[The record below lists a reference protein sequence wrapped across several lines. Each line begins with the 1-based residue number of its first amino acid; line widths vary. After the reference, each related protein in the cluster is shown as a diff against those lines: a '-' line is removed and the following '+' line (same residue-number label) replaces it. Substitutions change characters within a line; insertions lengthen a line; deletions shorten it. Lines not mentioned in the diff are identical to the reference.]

1 MRGYSERMSVYLS
14 IVERASR
21 ALITQSIPDSGDR
34 RIAADELRSDMLRR
48 LVAYWVELR
57 RNRPMPSR
65 CDLRAEEMSYA
76 LGQMMLIDI
85 YWPSAVTEA
94 SDPTFR
100 FRLVGSRIENTGHK
114 GLTGRW
120 VHELQPDFY
129 RNAVLRAYREAAT
142 SGRPSIRRISYATNG
157 HALRYERVA
166 LPLSTTGTTADA
178 LLVGTDWEPV
188 NREFF
193 RLYPALES

>member
-1 MRGYSERMSVYLS
+1 MSVYLP

-48 LVAYWVELR
+48 LVAYWDGLR
-57 RNRPMPSR
+57 GDRSMPSR
-65 CDLRAEEMSYA
+65 GQLRPEEMGYA
-76 LGQMMLIDI
+76 LGQMMLVDI
-85 YWPSAVTEA
+85 HWPSAVTET

-100 FRLVGSRIENTGHK
+100 FRLVGSRIEGTGHK

-120 VHELQPDFY
+120 AHELQPEFY
-129 RNAVLRAYREAAT
+129 RTAVLRAYREAAI
-142 SGRPSIRRISYATNG
+142 SGQPGIRRIQYSSDGN
-157 HALRYERVA
+157 ALRYERVA
-166 LPLSTTGTTADA
+166 LPLSNHGTGADM
-178 LLVGTDWEPV
+178 LLVGTDWEAA

-193 RLYPALES
+193 RLYPAIRS

>member
-1 MRGYSERMSVYLS
+1 MSVYLP

-21 ALITQSIPDSGDR
+21 SLITQSIPDSGDR
-34 RIAADELRSDMLRR
+34 RIEREELRSPMLRC
-48 LVAYWVELR
+48 LVDYWDKLR
-57 RNRPMPSR
+57 GERPMPLR
-65 CDLRAEEMSYA
+65 CKLKPEEMAFA
-76 LGQMMLIDI
+76 LAQIMLVDI
-85 YWPSAVTEA
+85 HWPSAVTEA

-100 FRLVGSRIENTGHK
+100 FRLVGSRIEATGHR

-120 VHELQPDFY
+120 AHELQPEFY
-129 RNAVLRAYREAAT
+129 RNAVLRAYREAAI
-142 SGRPSIRRISYATNG
+142 SGEPSIRRIQYTAEGNE
-157 HALRYERVA
+157 LRYERMA
-166 LPLSTTGTTADA
+166 LPLSNHSASADM